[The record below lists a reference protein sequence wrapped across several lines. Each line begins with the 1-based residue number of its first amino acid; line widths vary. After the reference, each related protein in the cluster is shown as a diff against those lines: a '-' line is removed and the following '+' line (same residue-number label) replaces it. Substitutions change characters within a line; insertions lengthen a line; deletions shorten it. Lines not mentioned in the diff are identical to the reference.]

1 MDEGNGLMSEA
12 QKRFREATNQVDR
25 AYWQGALD
33 GEAAER
39 ERIIGILENIPAV
52 LGVVGDDVSLGLQII
67 KGEK

>member
-1 MDEGNGLMSEA
+1 MVERDGLMGEA
-12 QKRFREATNQVDR
+12 QERFNEATNDMDR

-39 ERIIGILENIPAV
+39 ERIIGILENIRPGS
-52 LGVVGDDVSLGLQII
+52 GVMGDDVSLGIQLI